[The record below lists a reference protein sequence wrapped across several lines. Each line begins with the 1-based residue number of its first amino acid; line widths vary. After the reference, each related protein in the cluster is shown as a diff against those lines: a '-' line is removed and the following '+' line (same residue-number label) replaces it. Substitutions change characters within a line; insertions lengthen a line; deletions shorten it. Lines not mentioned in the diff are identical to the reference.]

1 MKEKQLDKMVSE
13 AVSCLNRNGVNY
25 LVIAAGHDKKDLVGS
40 LSYAV
45 GLDAIDDLS
54 MGLIKAILNGK
65 AYELFVMLCEVMRL
79 FPFAAET
86 YGVKE
91 EFGKGLEDF
100 LRKNYP
106 EDFDS
111 KKDQDGANS
120 Q

>member
-1 MKEKQLDKMVSE
+1 
-13 AVSCLNRNGVNY
+13 
-25 LVIAAGHDKKDLVGS
+25 
-40 LSYAV
+40 
-45 GLDAIDDLS
+45 
-54 MGLIKAILNGK
+54 
-65 AYELFVMLCEVMRL
+65 MLCEVMRL

-111 KKDQDGANS
+111 KKDQDVANS